1 MGKKAAIFGS
11 GSFDASG
18 VDFSQYK
25 FIAGCDGG
33 TKYLSDA
40 GEVPHMI
47 IGDFDSLDTAVIME
61 MFMLG
66 VARHGLPAEKD
77 FTDMKAAVDFISELD
92 YDQIDIYGGVG
103 TRLDHSVG
111 NMMLLFELY
120 EKGIKGRIVDSNNI
134 ITAVSAEKGPV
145 TFPIEDVP
153 EGWYVS
159 FVPVGKCSD
168 VTIKGMKYT
177 AENLELGIENAT
189 RAISNEMTADS
200 GRLLRLLWEAEKF
213 SFFTVKTDNNGN
225 LITS

>member
-1 MGKKAAIFGS
+1 MGRKAAIFGS

-33 TKYLSDA
+33 TQYLSDA

-47 IGDFDSLDTAVIME
+47 IGDFDSLDPAVIME

-77 FTDMKAAVDFISELD
+77 FTDMKAAVDFIAKLD
-92 YDQIDIYGGVG
+92 YDSIDIYGGVG

-111 NMMLLFELY
+111 NMMLLFDLC
-120 EKGIKGRIVDSNNI
+120 EKGIKGRIIDSNNI
-134 ITAVSAEKGPV
+134 ITAVSADKGPASME
-145 TFPIEDVP
+145 IEDVP

-159 FVPVGKCSD
+159 FVPVGECTG
-168 VTIKGMKYT
+168 VNIRGMKYT
-177 AENLELGIENAT
+177 AENLNLGIDNST
-189 RAISNEMTADS
+189 RAISNELTAEPEES
-200 GRLLRLLWEAEKF
+200 PSVSIEKGRLLVFYSK
-213 SFFTVKTDNNGN
+213 D
-225 LITS
+225 